1 MDVYVY
7 VLSEFEFWRPSTPSQ
22 TASAEQKI
30 RHKQVRYRR
39 RLAPI
44 YSVARTSCR
53 CFPYRPLNI
62 NMLSDRHFTSQTQS
76 MSTAKLVLEL
86 HTVDPVTNSPLW
98 SMRYLV
104 QAPLPARNFF
114 LYLMLNGYMENSN

>member
-39 RLAPI
+39 MLAPI
-44 YSVARTSCR
+44 YSVA
-53 CFPYRPLNI
+53 N
-62 NMLSDRHFTSQTQS
+62 NLSSGGNTWGEGR
-76 MSTAKLVLEL
+76 
-86 HTVDPVTNSPLW
+86 
-98 SMRYLV
+98 RI
-104 QAPLPARNFF
+104 
-114 LYLMLNGYMENSN
+114 G